1 MVQVHTSV
9 LNKKT
14 YTCLGF
20 FFYFPL
26 LFFFCKMEAGC
37 LLLDIFI
44 TSDDLK
50 SEFKFLD

>member
-20 FFYFPL
+20 FFFIFHS
-26 LFFFCKMEAGC
+26 FFFCKMEAEC

>member
-9 LNKKT
+9 LNKKN
-14 YTCLGF
+14 LHLPRF
-20 FFYFPL
+20 FFLFSTP
-26 LFFFCKMEAGC
+26 FFFCKMEAGC

>member
-1 MVQVHTSV
+1 
-9 LNKKT
+9 
-14 YTCLGF
+14 
-20 FFYFPL
+20 
-26 LFFFCKMEAGC
+26 MEAGC